1 MIDTREKIKNTK
13 IKSLQLDPFG
23 YCNAKCWFCPVK
35 YQELPI
41 EGKVTMSVEN
51 LAKIL
56 DNLIEERDRPDG
68 LVDPG
73 FRFFYTAHY
82 NEILLY
88 KHFENLLE
96 LCRERNLVTMVLTNG
111 VPLTP
116 EKTDLINNYKDVVVG
131 LCMNTPAFERDIWV
145 KRTGFKPQ
153 QFDKL
158 IDNIKYAENKL
169 DHLKPNAIS
178 IQINGVNDQSFD
190 GKWLQKGPEFD
201 TLEMDLDVTTGELS
215 TQLGLAKKLFPT
227 INVFE
232 NSHLI
237 DRAASLNHIMTNS
250 ESIQRLVFNGKKT
263 VIGCKNGG
271 DRTTE
276 WLHVNAAGDAFIC
289 CNDYNYDYKFG
300 NIIDMP
306 LRDFWGN
313 DEHVKVVEHSYKTMC
328 RNCSFA
334 VAE

>member
-1 MIDTREKIKNTK
+1 MIDIREKIKNTK
-13 IKSLQLDPFG
+13 IKCLQLDPFG

-35 YQELPI
+35 YQELPV

-145 KRTGFKPQ
+145 KRTGFKSQ

-178 IQINGVNDQSFD
+178 IQINGVNDQSFA

-227 INVFE
+227 INVFQ

-250 ESIQRLVFNGKKT
+250 ESIQRLVFNGKKN

-300 NIIDMP
+300 NIIDMA

-334 VAE
+334 IAE